1 MKRLIAG
8 FAFVAA
14 TSVGYADFMG
24 GGGMSNPAWIYL
36 PAEGV
41 ISNNNEVGVSTD
53 WVLNVK
59 ALDSTKRTLSIGRGT
74 GGDAYV
80 LKEGSIAG
88 GATLDLSEPIAD
100 VEGKQWTIAK
110 FNSSCFRRTDAPTS
124 PVRTFVAP
132 KELVTIEGK
141 IFDYDIPEGA
151 SVEATFDCPL
161 LTAIPNGTCGK
172 SWVTLHLKAPRC
184 TYIDSYALT
193 SFAKIDVSEW
203 DLTGVENIGKLALP
217 WPDYPYGSLKLPR
230 LKKIGERVFGLANY
244 TRMEWGNRFNTLTSV
259 GEAALNASCE
269 EIVLGCARGCVFAKN
284 AINAGNLKRVW
295 MTGAVPSFT
304 TEEVSFGV
312 NQGEKTMVFYVPD
325 TEAWAAIRTAATPL
339 TEEETAAFR
348 AEHPDWD
355 MPFGVVEASVFRT
368 KNAQY
373 IGTADLV
380 SLGVMSKIK
389 IESRSQGQYGDAWE
403 IRANGEVVE
412 DGEVPLNAEVT
423 VTAKPA
429 KSSTIVIWEGSLPDG
444 TTPAGNSFAFA
455 NTESVSLY
463 AVFAHA
469 WEYDAGTSTIS
480 DGYWTLPVVANANA
494 RELTVSKVSG
504 SMTSSQMGELNL
516 SGPVYAKGAIGD
528 EDERWAIVNLEWQA
542 FGSSPARIT
551 SFYAPTTLKTVG
563 GQLFNGAS
571 TLDNYVFNCPELTGN
586 FGDWGFML
594 GGSEAS
600 RIVLNAPKLT
610 SIGQN
615 SETRSFTPATFTG
628 TMLTEWDL
636 TGLKSVRPGGLATS
650 ATTGGPQG
658 DLVLPNVETIEQSAF
673 DGWTRIASVAFGT
686 NGTLKTLGPTLF
698 WNPNAK
704 NGLAAGP
711 KKIDF
716 GTSSDFTVD
725 ARAFYAELPGKV
737 DAYPNGQPLPIEEVW
752 FAGEAPSVE
761 TLDNILALQEVAAD
775 GTKPVKIFAPMME
788 KTWRAVCKPF
798 TTEEASMAYAMKA
811 DGLRVIGVYQTKDSR
826 RVAWLVQNPG
836 FEYHTGFTIR
846 IR

>member
-14 TSVGYADFMG
+14 TSVGYADSLG

-110 FNSSCFRRTDAPTS
+110 FNSSCFRRMDAPTS

-141 IFDYDIPEGA
+141 IFDYDIPAGA

-161 LTAIPNGTCGK
+161 LTAIPNGTSGK

-203 DLTGVENIGKLALP
+203 DLTGVENIGDLALP

-230 LKKIGERVFGLANY
+230 LKKIGGRVFGMANY
-244 TRMEWGNRFNTLTSV
+244 TRMEWGNRCNTLTSV
-259 GEAALNASCE
+259 GEAALGASCE

-429 KSSTIVIWEGSLPDG
+429 KSSTIVIWEGSLPDD

-542 FGSSPARIT
+542 FGLSPARIT

-563 GQLFNGAS
+563 GQLFNNVS

-586 FGDWGFML
+586 FGDWGYML
-594 GGSEAS
+594 GFSKAS

-673 DGWTRIASVAFGT
+673 DGWTRIASAAFGT

-698 WNPNAK
+698 WNPTAK
-704 NGLAAGP
+704 DGPAAGP
-711 KKIDF
+711 TKLDF
-716 GTSSDFTVD
+716 GKSWDFTVD
-725 ARAFYAELPGKV
+725 SQAFYAELPGKV
-737 DAYPNGQPLPIEEVW
+737 DAYPNGQALPLKEVW
-752 FAGEAPSVE
+752 FASKAPSVE
-761 TLDNILALQEVAAD
+761 ALDNILALQEVAAD

-788 KTWRAVCKPF
+788 KTWKALSQTF
-798 TTEEASMAYAMKA
+798 TADELKQALAMKA
-811 DGLRVIGVYQTKDSR
+811 EGLRVVGVYKTKDSR